1 MACGYP
7 RIRALSTAAA
17 AEARLSPLSGRGVG
31 KLADDLEKER
41 DAEDDANAAI
51 STASAAV
58 ARSFFYID
66 RRANPQRV
74 TAWNGSPATLILAA
88 AARRDLHRHRRAL
101 PAARYDPTVRSRPR

>member
-17 AEARLSPLSGRGVG
+17 AEARLSPLSRRGFG

-51 STASAAV
+51 GAASAAV
-58 ARSFFYID
+58 ARSFFYIG
-66 RRANPQRV
+66 RHANPRRV
-74 TAWNGSPATLILAA
+74 MAWNGSPSR
-88 AARRDLHRHRRAL
+88 RRDLHRHRGAL
-101 PAARYDPTVRSRPR
+101 PAARYDPTVRSRP